1 VVVEFRFPVRR
12 RRYSILIFY
21 GSISTVSS
29 TLWQAPSGLGARDFV
44 WVLERQ
50 SPASFRLDRPSS
62 QQSQR
67 DAMTKL
73 TTASLCLPTA
83 ALFLALSPAPTARA
97 ADAPPRATATKR
109 SRSGWR

>member
-1 VVVEFRFPVRR
+1 
-12 RRYSILIFY
+12 
-21 GSISTVSS
+21 
-29 TLWQAPSGLGARDFV
+29 
-44 WVLERQ
+44 
-50 SPASFRLDRPSS
+50 
-62 QQSQR
+62 
-67 DAMTKL
+67 MTKL